1 MDQLQKARE
10 IINEVDTEIARLF
23 CKRMEAAEMVA
34 AYKKERGL
42 AIYDAERERSL
53 IERNAALI
61 ENEVYREYYV
71 NFQKQVMQLSRDYQK
86 RLNSGLRVA
95 YGGVPGAFAS
105 EAAQVLYP
113 DAQYVPYDDFVAAF
127 RAVETGECDVCVLPI
142 ENSFAGEVGQVM
154 DLVFSGSLYLN
165 RTCDLAVTQNL
176 LALPGTR
183 PEQIREV
190 ISHPQALLQCAGYL
204 DKHGIG
210 IRTPYSN
217 TALAVRFVS
226 ELGKPHVAAIG
237 SEQAAA
243 LYGLEVIERG
253 INQSQGNTTRFGCFS
268 RAEHIRKGQPDDRFM
283 LVFTVKHEAGALA
296 QAINIIGAYGYN
308 MRALHSRPMQDLAW
322 NYYFYVECEGD
333 VRSAG
338 GQQMMRALDAVCDK
352 LKLVGTY
359 STKS

>member
-1 MDQLQKARE
+1 MDKLQKARE
-10 IINEVDTEIARLF
+10 TISMVDAEIAKLF
-23 CKRMEAAEMVA
+23 CQRMQAAEEVA

-42 AIYDAERERSL
+42 AIHDPVREAQL
-53 IERNAALI
+53 IEQNSKLI
-61 ENEVYREYYV
+61 ENETYREYYV
-71 NFQKQVMQLSRDYQK
+71 NFQKHVMQLSKDYQQ
-86 RLNSGLRVA
+86 RLIGGMRVA

-105 EAAQVLYP
+105 EAVEALYP
-113 DAQYVPYDDFVAAF
+113 DAQYVPCQDFAAAF
-127 RAVETGECDVCVLPI
+127 RAVEAGECDVCVLPI

-165 RTCDLAVTQNL
+165 RTCDLAVKQNL

-183 PEQIREV
+183 PEDIREV
-190 ISHPQALLQCAGYL
+190 ISHPQALSQCAAYL
-204 DKHGIG
+204 DAKGIG
-210 IRTPYSN
+210 VRTPYAN
-217 TALAVRFVS
+217 TALAARFVS
-226 ELGKPHVAAIG
+226 ELGKAHVAAIG

-268 RAEHIRKGQPDDRFM
+268 RTEHVRKGQPDDRFM

-333 VRSAG
+333 VRSTN
-338 GQQMMRALDAVCDK
+338 GQQMMRALAPMCDK

-359 STKS
+359 CIQ